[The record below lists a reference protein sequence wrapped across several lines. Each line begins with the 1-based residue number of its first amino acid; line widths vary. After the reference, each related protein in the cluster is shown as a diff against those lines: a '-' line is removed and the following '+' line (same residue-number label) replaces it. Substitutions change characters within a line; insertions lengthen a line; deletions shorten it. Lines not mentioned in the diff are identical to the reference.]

1 MISRTLGQSVE
12 FRSSEDEDIA
22 NRYKN
27 GHDGTMDGFL
37 KNYDKKPTRGEWYEK
52 LRTLLQDIDDD
63 SEAISKATGR
73 EIARRT
79 IDGILRGDK
88 GVIAE
93 ATARTVFYQI
103 RKIYNE

>member
-1 MISRTLGQSVE
+1 MISRTLGDTFQYTSA
-12 FRSSEDEDIA
+12 EDEDIA
-22 NRYKN
+22 NRYKD

-37 KNYDKKPTRGEWYEK
+37 KNYDKKPQRGEWYEK
-52 LRTLLQDIDDD
+52 LRKLLQDIDED
-63 SEAISKATGR
+63 SETISKSTGR